1 MTIYI
6 YIKQPKTDK
15 VDVLSVAFFCFLTG
29 LNDKMLSLKDAQKA
43 SSFQS
48 DAQVFNTPDGKNF
61 SLPFLFEK
69 PRKTDLG
76 FLFVEHFDVE
86 K

>member
-1 MTIYI
+1 M
-6 YIKQPKTDK
+6 
-15 VDVLSVAFFCFLTG
+15 G
-29 LNDKMLSLKDAQKA
+29 LNDKMLSLKDAPKV

-48 DAQVFNTPDGKNF
+48 DVQVFDTPDGKSF

-69 PRKTDLG
+69 PSKTDLG